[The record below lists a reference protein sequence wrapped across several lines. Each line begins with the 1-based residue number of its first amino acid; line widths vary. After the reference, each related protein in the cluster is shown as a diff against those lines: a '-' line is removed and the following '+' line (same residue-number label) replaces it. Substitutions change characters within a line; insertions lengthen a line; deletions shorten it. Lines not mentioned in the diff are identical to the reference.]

1 MIQYIYFVKC
11 PNCEDEPFDFFKDAK
26 DYALSCLSSKPII
39 TQVEVD
45 RNDFGECTASNDLG
59 TIWSWED
66 MMKETDAEPATSIFT
81 KDDFAEYDPD
91 NDPEFTEL
99 DNSVEATPD
108 NFKKPVP
115 ADMSIKDLV
124 EAMEENEDEVE
135 CASCEE
141 LYPKED
147 CAYNEKH
154 GWICPD
160 CEDRVV
166 ECTWCE
172 ELYDRS
178 ECRKE
183 VDLGWLCPS
192 CIAAIK
198 SRGESLTFKE
208 NDYWDFLDED
218 TSLKESAVPRGTV
231 DLEYDELVTTL
242 TGPQRDVDDWD
253 EVEYADSFIY
263 TVEKSDVATTIWE
276 NFLTEEDVADVPGGF
291 ESLEDDAAWEEFLK
305 EHFDD
310 LFEKYYQELL
320 EYYKED
326 AEEEF
331 KDEMSWSNYLERE
344 EGIRADIAYDE
355 YRDRQLFGEELSTT
369 LEELEDAEIYRKR
382 LTLCPEC
389 GNESFDKDT
398 RICIKCGFN

>member
-11 PNCEDEPFDFFKDAK
+11 PNCEDEHFDFFKDAK

-39 TQVEVD
+39 TQIEVD

-59 TIWSWED
+59 TVWSWED
-66 MMKETDAEPATSIFT
+66 MMEEADTEPATTVFT
-81 KDDFAEYDPD
+81 KGDFAEYDPD
-91 NDPEFTEL
+91 NDPEFAEL
-99 DNSVEATPD
+99 DNSVDAAPD

-135 CASCEE
+135 CVSCEE

-147 CAYNEKH
+147 CTYDEKH

-183 VDLGWLCPS
+183 VDLGWLCPR

-198 SRGESLTFKE
+198 SRGEKLTFE
-208 NDYWDFLDED
+208 EGSYWDFLDED

-253 EVEYADSFIY
+253 EVEYADSFTY
-263 TVEKSDVATTIWE
+263 TVEKSDVATAIWE
-276 NFLTEEDVADVPGGF
+276 NFLTEEDVADVPGGL
-291 ESLEDDAAWEEFLK
+291 EALEDDAAWEEFLK

-331 KDEMSWSNYLERE
+331 KNETSWSNYLERE
-344 EGIRADIAYDE
+344 EGTRADIAYDE

-369 LEELEDAEIYRKR
+369 LEELEDAETYRKR

-398 RICIKCGFN
+398 RICIECGFN

>member
-11 PNCEDEPFDFFKDAK
+11 PDCDDEHFDFFDEAK
-26 DYALSCLSSKPII
+26 DYALGCLSKKPII
-39 TQVEVD
+39 TQTEVD
-45 RNDFGECTASNDLG
+45 RNDFGECVDSNDLG
-59 TIWSWED
+59 TVWSWED
-66 MMKETDAEPATSIFT
+66 MMNETDAEPAVSVFT
-81 KDDFAEYDPD
+81 KDDLKTLEH
-91 NDPEFTEL
+91 DPEFADL
-99 DNSVEATPD
+99 DNSLDFVPD
-108 NFKKPVP
+108 NFRKPVP

-147 CAYNEKH
+147 CKYNEKH

-160 CEDRVV
+160 CEDHVV

-231 DLEYDELVTTL
+231 DLEYDELSTTL

-253 EVEYADSFIY
+253 EVEYSDSFIY

-276 NFLTEEDVADVPGGF
+276 NFLTEEDVADVPGGL
-291 ESLEDDAAWEEFLK
+291 EALEDDTAWEEFLK

-331 KDEMSWSNYLERE
+331 KDETSWSDYLERE

-369 LEELEDAEIYRKR
+369 LEELEDAETYRKR

>member
-11 PNCEDEPFDFFKDAK
+11 PNCEDEHFDFFKDAK

-39 TQVEVD
+39 TQIEVD
-45 RNDFGECTASNDLG
+45 RNDFGECTVSNDLG
-59 TIWSWED
+59 AIWSWED
-66 MMKETDAEPATSIFT
+66 MMNETDAEPAVSVFT
-81 KDDFAEYDPD
+81 KDDLKTLEH
-91 NDPEFTEL
+91 DPEFADL
-99 DNSVEATPD
+99 DNSLDFVPD

-147 CAYNEKH
+147 CMYDEKH

-183 VDLGWLCPS
+183 VDLGWLCPR

-253 EVEYADSFIY
+253 EVEYADSFTY

-291 ESLEDDAAWEEFLK
+291 EALEDDAAWEEFLK

-326 AEEEF
+326 AEEAF

-369 LEELEDAEIYRKR
+369 LEELEDAETYRKR

-398 RICIKCGFN
+398 RICIECGFN

>member
-11 PNCEDEPFDFFKDAK
+11 PDCDDEHFDFFDEAK
-26 DYALSCLSSKPII
+26 DYALGCLSKKPII
-39 TQVEVD
+39 TQTEVD
-45 RNDFGECTASNDLG
+45 RNDFGECVDSNDLG
-59 TIWSWED
+59 TVWSWED
-66 MMKETDAEPATSIFT
+66 MMNETDAEPAVSVFT
-81 KDDFAEYDPD
+81 KDDLKTLEH
-91 NDPEFTEL
+91 DPEFADI
-99 DNSVEATPD
+99 DNSLDFVPD
-108 NFKKPVP
+108 NFRKPVP

-124 EAMEENEDEVE
+124 EAMEENENEVE

-147 CAYNEKH
+147 CTYNEKH

-183 VDLGWLCPS
+183 VDLGWLCS
-192 CIAAIK
+192 RCIAAIK

-231 DLEYDELVTTL
+231 DLEYDELITTL

-369 LEELEDAEIYRKR
+369 LEELEDAETYRKR